1 MVVGLLNATDN
12 DMDTWAVREKKKKKA
27 VITMMLAECYLRQ

>member
-12 DMDTWAVREKKKKKA
+12 DMDTWAVREKKKKA
-27 VITMMLAECYLRQ
+27 VINMMLAECYLRQ